1 MIIFEWLESDELQ
14 LASLRERRDTGR
26 GTAGNICCGKQRLVK
41 IISLRCS
48 ILVLQIE
55 LSPRKCLLMI
65 IHNPNNM

>member
-14 LASLRERRDTGR
+14 LASIRERR

-41 IISLRCS
+41 ITSLRCS